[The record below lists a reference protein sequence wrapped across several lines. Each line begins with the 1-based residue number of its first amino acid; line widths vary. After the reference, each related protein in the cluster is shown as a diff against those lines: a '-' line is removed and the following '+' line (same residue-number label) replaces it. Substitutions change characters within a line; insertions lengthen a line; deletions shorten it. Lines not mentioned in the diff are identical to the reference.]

1 MKKVAGSFVAAV
13 VVVLFLAG
21 CGDNGKD
28 QKKDEHKGHGAAA
41 PAAPAKITQKT
52 CPIMGRK
59 IDPKLFAD
67 HKGRR
72 VYFCCKMCIGKFEKD
87 PEEYIKK
94 LDAGAAKPA
103 TG

>member
-1 MKKVAGSFVAAV
+1 MKRIAGSFAVAAV
-13 VVVLFLAG
+13 VVLFMAG
-21 CGDNGKD
+21 CGGGEGEKTE
-28 QKKDEHKGHGAAA
+28 KKDNGAAA
-41 PAAPAKITQKT
+41 KADLSKITQKT